1 MDRAYTTIDIP
12 ELTRIKRGK
21 VREVFDLGDHC
32 LFVATDRISAFDCVL
47 PTGIPNKGHVLNLM
61 SAFWFRHLADVV
73 PNHCV
78 SVRFRDLPAPL
89 QEYRGMLRGRTMV
102 VKKAKILPIE
112 CIVRGYLIGSGWKDY
127 QATGTI
133 GGIPL
138 RPGYRLADRLD
149 EPLFTPS
156 TKAEA
161 GHDQNITFEQA
172 ADLVGAELATRVR
185 DVSIELYRRAAAW
198 ASERGIIIADT
209 KFEFGLID
217 GELHLVD
224 EVLTP
229 DSSRFWPADLYQP
242 GRNPPSF
249 DKQYVR
255 DYLESLPWN
264 KTPPAPELPA
274 EVVERTRIKYIEAF
288 QRITGQALSRAIA
301 ET

>member
-1 MDRAYTTIDIP
+1 MDHAYTHIDIP
-12 ELTRIKRGK
+12 ELVRIKSGK
-21 VREVFDLGDHC
+21 VREVFDLGDLC

-78 SVRFRDLPAPL
+78 SVRFSDLPAAL
-89 QEYRGMLRGRTMV
+89 QEYRGMLRGRTMI
-102 VKKAKILPIE
+102 VKKAQILPIE
-112 CIVRGYLIGSGWKDY
+112 CIVRGYLIGSGWKEY
-127 QATGTI
+127 QSTGSI
-133 GGIPL
+133 GGMPL

-156 TKAEA
+156 TKADV
-161 GHDQNITFEQA
+161 GHDQNISYEQTVA
-172 ADLVGAELATRVR
+172 LIGAELAARVR
-185 DVSIELYRRAAAW
+185 EVSLELYRRAAAW
-198 ASERGIIIADT
+198 AAERGIIIADT

-217 GELHLVD
+217 GELYLVD

-229 DSSRFWPADLYQP
+229 DSSRFWPADQYEP

-255 DYLESLPWN
+255 DYLESLPWD

-274 EVVERTRIKYIEAF
+274 EVVERTRVKYIEAF
-288 QRITGQALSRAIA
+288 QRITGRSLGKAIA

>member
-1 MDRAYTTIDIP
+1 MDRAYTVIDIP
-12 ELTRIKRGK
+12 ELPRIKSGK

-61 SAFWFRHLADVV
+61 SAFWFQHLADIV

-78 SVRFRDLPAPL
+78 SVRFGDLPSSL
-89 QEYRGMLRGRTMV
+89 QEYRGMLRGRTMI
-102 VKKAKILPIE
+102 VKKARILPIE

-133 GGIPL
+133 GGMPL

-149 EPLFTPS
+149 TPIFTPS
-156 TKAEA
+156 TKAEV
-161 GHDQNITFEQA
+161 GHDENITFEQA
-172 ADLVGAELATRVR
+172 ANLVGADLAARVR
-185 DVSIELYRRAAAW
+185 DVSLELYRRAADW
-198 ASERGIIIADT
+198 AAQRGIIIADT
-209 KFEFGLID
+209 KFEFGMIN

-229 DSSRFWPADLYQP
+229 DSSRFWPADCYEP

-255 DYLESLPWN
+255 DYLESISWN
-264 KTPPAPELPA
+264 KAPPAPELPA
-274 EVVERTRIKYIEAF
+274 EVVERTRSKYIEAF
-288 QRITGQALSRAIA
+288 QRITGRSLSAAIM